1 MKPSLIDIGV
11 NLTNKAFRRDLPAVI
26 SRARAVGVDVMVATG
41 TRVEASWDAYEL
53 ARRHP
58 AVVYSTAGVHP
69 HHARDCDADTIPQL
83 RDLCSRSEVV
93 VVGECGLDYD
103 RNFSPPAVQR
113 RWFAAQLE
121 LAVELGMPVFLH
133 EREAHADFL
142 AILREHRSALTRAV
156 VHCFTGTAHVLDAYL
171 ELDLHIGIT
180 GWICDERRGVHLR
193 ELVGRIPAERLMI
206 ETDAPYL
213 MPRTI
218 RPRPKE
224 RRNEPAYLVHVLDT
238 VAESLGNPP
247 AQVAQETS
255 VTARRFFGLD
265 GGV

>member
-180 GWICDERRGVHLR
+180 GWICDERRGTHLLD
-193 ELVGRIPAERLMI
+193 LVRDIPADRLMV

-213 MPRTI
+213 LPRTL
-218 RPRPKE
+218 RPRPKS
-224 RRNEPAYLVHVLDT
+224 RRNEPAYLPAVVDT
-238 VAESLGNPP
+238 LASALGATADEVAAATTAT
-247 AQVAQETS
+247 AQ
-255 VTARRFFGLD
+255 RFFRLT
-265 GGV
+265 